1 VMVCLG
7 RVQFEATLP
16 IYGVKQTSPS
26 TARISQ
32 RGLTALA
39 HPTTVCAYSDR
50 RYYMREVLLLRWSQ
64 IGIVLCGL
72 ALIAIGIGLPV
83 PSLAM
88 LLGIALSA
96 IGAGLVYELMLNRR
110 GEGDGAMAMLL
121 PLAGGLSGVYAL
133 MTAV

>member
-1 VMVCLG
+1 
-7 RVQFEATLP
+7 
-16 IYGVKQTSPS
+16 
-26 TARISQ
+26 
-32 RGLTALA
+32 
-39 HPTTVCAYSDR
+39 
-50 RYYMREVLLLRWSQ
+50 MREVLLLRWSQ

-88 LLGIALSA
+88 LVGIALSA